1 MRPETRI
8 AKGENTMDDEERARR
23 ASRVTWYGFVLNIAL
38 TLLKLIFGLIGR
50 SSALFADGIH
60 SASDIITDLGVL
72 IGFTY
77 VKRPIDEDHRY
88 GHGKV
93 ETLISSLIG
102 LILIGVAAGI
112 LFNGFRSIIGV
123 MNGEELGRP
132 GPLLIIVAAFSILS
146 KEWIFQLTRR
156 VARKIDS
163 KALMANAWHHR
174 TDSLSSIATFLG
186 ILGAFLLG
194 GSWKILDP
202 AASVIVSLFI
212 FRVGLIILRESVEE
226 LMEKS
231 LKPRDLKRI
240 QRCVT
245 SVEGVKDMH
254 GLRTRKIGS
263 KKAVEM
269 HIEVNPELN
278 VVASHDIATEV
289 EESIRAE
296 LGDSTFVS
304 VHVEPHSATGSA
316 DQRSL

>member
-1 MRPETRI
+1 M
-8 AKGENTMDDEERARR
+8 
-23 ASRVTWYGFVLNIAL
+23 NIAL
-38 TLLKLIFGLIGR
+38 TLLKLIFGLMGR
-50 SSALFADGIH
+50 SSALFADGVH
-60 SASDIITDLGVL
+60 SASDIVTDLGVL

-77 VKRPIDEDHRY
+77 VKRPIDEDHQY

-112 LFNGFRSIIGV
+112 LFNGFSSIIGV

-156 VARKIDS
+156 VARRIDS

-212 FRVGLIILRESVEE
+212 FRVGVMVLRESVYE
-226 LMEKS
+226 LIEGS
-231 LKPRDLKRI
+231 LKPAELNRI
-240 QRCVT
+240 QRCVS
-245 SVEGVKDMH
+245 SVKGVRGMH
-254 GLRTRKIGS
+254 GLRTRKIGN
-263 KKAVEM
+263 KRAVEM
-269 HIEVNPELN
+269 HIEVDPELN
-278 VVASHDIATEV
+278 VVESHDIATEV

-304 VHVEPHSATGSA
+304 VHVEPHSESGSS